1 MALVEIRNNERDRKI
16 IPIPVLG
23 PDGKQARDAKGK
35 LVESEIVL
43 GSTLDAAA
51 GEGVPKPV
59 IRMDE
64 KTWDGLSRS
73 RTIAGWTRD
82 GNISVFNVRT

>member
-73 RTIAGWTRD
+73 RTIAGWMRD

>member
-16 IPIPVLG
+16 IPIPVIG

-35 LVESEIVL
+35 LIESEMIL

-51 GEGVPKPV
+51 SEGVPKPV

-64 KTWDGLSRS
+64 KTWDGLAKS
-73 RTIAGWTRD
+73 RTITGWIAE
-82 GNISVFNVRT
+82 GNISVFNVRN